1 MLVLD
6 THVFIW
12 AHKGIRIGKKTERRI
27 VAAARKH
34 ELFISAIT
42 PWEIAL
48 GVRRGRIRVAG
59 DVLEWIEDAL
69 DALSCTVASL
79 EPAIAVD
86 AVNLPAWDHAD
97 PSDRIIVATARR
109 LGAALVTADGAILD
123 YAAATKAVRVVEV

>member
-6 THVFIW
+6 THALIW
-12 AHKGIRIGKKTERRI
+12 AHKGIRIGTKAERRI
-27 VAAARKH
+27 VAAAMKH
-34 ELFISAIT
+34 ELLVSAIT

-48 GVRRGRIRVAG
+48 GVRHGRIRVAG
-59 DVLEWIEDAL
+59 DVLEWIEGAL
-69 DALSCTVASL
+69 DALSCAVASL

-123 YAAATKAVRVVEV
+123 YAAATKAVRVIEV

>member
-6 THVFIW
+6 THALIW
-12 AHKGIRIGKKTERRI
+12 AHLGIRIPAKVARRI
-27 VAAARKH
+27 EAAGRDN

-48 GVRRGRIRVAG
+48 GVRRGRIQIAG
-59 DVLEWIEDAL
+59 DVLEWIQGAL
-69 DALSCTVASL
+69 DALSATVASL

-86 AVNLPAWDHAD
+86 AVDLAWDHAD

-109 LGAALVTADGAILD
+109 LGASLVTADTEILEF
-123 YAAATKAVRVVEV
+123 ASSTNAVRVLEL

>member
-6 THVFIW
+6 THVLIW
-12 AHKGIRIGKKTERRI
+12 AHMGIRIPSKVQRRI
-27 VAAARKH
+27 TSAGKAN

-48 GVRRGRIRVAG
+48 GARRERIKIAG
-59 DVLEWIEDAL
+59 DVLEWIHDAL
-69 DALSCTVASL
+69 DALSVLVASL

-86 AVNLPAWDHAD
+86 AVDLGWAHAD

-109 LGAALVTADGAILD
+109 LGASLVTADAAILEF
-123 YAAATKAVRVVEV
+123 AAATRSVRVIEV

>member
-6 THVFIW
+6 THAFIW

-27 VAAARKH
+27 MSAARSH
-34 ELFISAIT
+34 ELFVSAIT

-59 DVLEWIEDAL
+59 DVLEWMETAL
-69 DALSCTVASL
+69 DALSCAVASL

-86 AVNLPAWDHAD
+86 AVNLPAWHHVD

-109 LGAALVTADGAILD
+109 LAAPLVTADGAILD
-123 YAAATKAVRVVEV
+123 YAAATKAVRVIAV